1 MFSLVWTH
9 LVLWLLFSSMT
20 RFAVKSQSWPADIT
34 VLQRFITLRCDC
46 RLVYISSLAAAVYT
60 FVPPRPYFTLLIKGS
75 FSLGAV
81 AAVTRSKE
89 KQASQPRPA
98 VCEQVDH
105 SPVWYSTL
113 SHGTHFI
120 LFGQLSWQLT
130 AVPKYLRFIFSL
142 TSVDVESSRQGQNML
157 MTMTSSTFLPLWRN
171 KVSSLE
177 WNTLKTATKVAK
189 QMYVF
194 LSFSAWGTIRWTC

>member
-1 MFSLVWTH
+1 
-9 LVLWLLFSSMT
+9 MT
-20 RFAVKSQSWPADIT
+20 RFAVISQPWPADIT
-34 VLQRFITLRCDC
+34 VLQRLIRLCCDR
-46 RLVYISSLAAAVYT
+46 RLVYISSLAAAIHT
-60 FVPPRPYFTLLIKGS
+60 LVPLRPYFTPLIKVR

-98 VCEQVDH
+98 VCKQVDH
-105 SPVWYSTL
+105 SPVWCSTL

-120 LFGQLSWQLT
+120 LYGQMFWQLT

-142 TSVDVESSRQGQNML
+142 TSLDVKSSRQGQNML
-157 MTMTSSTFLPLWRN
+157 MTMTSSTFMPPWRN

-177 WNTLKTATKVAK
+177 CNTLKTATKVAK
-189 QMYVF
+189 QMLYVF
-194 LSFSAWGTIRWTC
+194 LSFSACGTIRWTC